1 MTNPS
6 FLTTDQGRNIAY
18 HQTPGQ
24 GPGVVFLGGFK
35 SDMEGTKALFLE
47 DWARAS
53 GRAFLRFDYSGHGQ
67 SSGDFLD
74 GAIGDWFED
83 AFAAIGKLT
92 TGPQILVGSSMGG
105 WISLLV
111 ARAMPQR
118 IAGLVGIAAAPDFTE
133 DSMWASF
140 TPDQKTELAAGQV
153 ALPSDYSDEPYIIT
167 QRLIEEGRTRLV
179 LRSPLDLPFPVR
191 LLQGTADSD
200 VPPSVALRLMDHAQS
215 PDLRLTLVK
224 GADHRFSTP
233 DCLALITASLTEI
246 LEKAA
251 PNA

>member
-1 MTNPS
+1 MTRPS
-6 FLTTDQGRNIAY
+6 FFTSAESRRIAY
-18 HQTPGQ
+18 HQTAGQ

-47 DWARAS
+47 DWARAN

-74 GAIGDWFED
+74 GCIGDWFLD
-83 AFAAIGKLT
+83 ALAAITQLT

-111 ARAMPQR
+111 ARAISER

-133 DSMWASF
+133 DSMWSGF
-140 TPDQKTELAAGQV
+140 TPAQKAELAQGQV

-167 QRLIEEGRTRLV
+167 RRLIEEGRDRLV
-179 LRSPLDLPFPVR
+179 LRSPLSLPFPVR
-191 LLQGTADSD
+191 LLQGTDDTD
-200 VPPSVALRLMDHAQS
+200 VPMSVALRLLDHAQS
-215 PDLRLTLVK
+215 PDLQLTLVK

-233 DCLALITASLTEI
+233 ECLSLVTAALTEV
-246 LEKAA
+246 LEKEA
-251 PNA
+251 PHA